1 MTFGCAN
8 HLVLPQITSL
18 LLAIAVKPDNIL
30 NSSSQGFEF
39 CPVPTRMIE
48 IFRSSRQTGV
58 GDLPFCLVLYS
69 SQKWSSGRDFG
80 ILGEMGELDQNLFTS
95 VSAFL

>member
-18 LLAIAVKPDNIL
+18 FLAIAVKPDNIL

-39 CPVPTRMIE
+39 CPVPTRMTK
-48 IFRSSRQTGV
+48 IFVPV
-58 GDLPFCLVLYS
+58 GRPV
-69 SQKWSSGRDFG
+69 
-80 ILGEMGELDQNLFTS
+80 
-95 VSAFL
+95 